1 MIDPGFRPR
10 ERIMRLLICTT
21 GTSVATGVGPFHGDG
36 DAEAFR
42 ERIRARVRSLDDPQ
56 RPDDLL
62 RAVSAES
69 NSLGC
74 SSFMTVDD
82 SAADHDF
89 TRRRRGLGIG
99 SGGAAPA

>member
-1 MIDPGFRPR
+1 METAPHSTPAIRVSTAASGARARRFPSWTAALRY
-10 ERIMRLLICTT
+10 
-21 GTSVATGVGPFHGDG
+21 
-36 DAEAFR
+36 AEAQAAR
-42 ERIRARVRSLDDPQ
+42 GRIARLWIDD
-56 RPDDLL
+56 
-62 RAVSAES
+62 
-69 NSLGC
+69 GC

>member
-1 MIDPGFRPR
+1 MACDYQTSKQCVSRPKLG
-10 ERIMRLLICTT
+10 EDCMRR
-21 GTSVATGVGPFHGDG
+21 DG
-36 DAEAFR
+36 DSCA
-42 ERIRARVRSLDDPQ
+42 VGLLCGDDEHCAPPVKKPGDACSQ
-56 RPDDLL
+56 
-62 RAVSAES
+62 AWECEGANCV
-69 NSLGC
+69 GC